1 MLRQLF
7 SSAPVEERAQATTWG
22 DWPGDNA
29 TTGAGT
35 VSELSAMQLLAVA
48 GCVRLIADSIAT
60 LPVDTYRKNSAGDQL
75 EVAPPAWLIEPT
87 VDLDFTS
94 WCTQAI
100 TSLLLHGNCYIM
112 VQRNTLGQIVE
123 IPIVDPQSV
132 QVFRDR
138 GMVRYRINGALFDGQ
153 MVHIKGMMLPGFD
166 TGLSPLEYA
175 RQSIGL
181 GLNAVEFGID
191 QFATFNN
198 MPGVIEIPKRAQPDQ
213 MTAMAQAWRRA
224 RQKRNRGLPG
234 VLEDGATWKPT
245 GVTNEQAQ
253 FLQLRQ
259 WTAAEIAG
267 QVFMVD
273 PADLGIP
280 VAGTSLT
287 YANLEQRNIRR
298 LQVTFLPWII
308 RLEKALSA
316 LLPQPRFVK
325 FNVDGLLR
333 GDSATRWAIYQTAS
347 NINAA
352 AAGYGQGP
360 VLLTSEMRNLE
371 DLNALPDS
379 MIPAP
384 TVVADQQ
391 PVQTNSSAPVA
402 PVNLT
407 LNMGEQR
414 FEGAQ
419 VTVNPQV
426 DVHVPEQ
433 EPANV
438 TIRQE
443 GTQVHVAPEVFIE
456 KSPEPEIVQSTSPKV
471 TRRMVERD
479 ELGRIA
485 VIIDEVVS

>member
-1 MLRQLF
+1 MLRGLF
-7 SSAPVEERAQATTWG
+7 PNAPVEERAQATTWG
-22 DWPGDNA
+22 DWQGDNM
-29 TTGAGT
+29 TVAGSP
-35 VSELSAMQLLAVA
+35 VGELAAMQLLAVA

-60 LPVDTYRKNSAGDQL
+60 LPVDTYRRNAAGDQL
-75 EVAPPAWLIEPT
+75 EVNPPAWLKDPT

-100 TSLLLHGNCYIM
+100 TSLLLHGNCYIL

-123 IPIVDPQSV
+123 IPIADPQAV
-132 QVFRDR
+132 AVFRDR
-138 GMVRYRINGALFDGQ
+138 GTIRYRINGVVYEGQ
-153 MVHIKGMMLPGFD
+153 VVHIKGMMLPGYD

-191 QFATFNN
+191 QFSMFNN

-213 MTAMAQAWRRA
+213 MTAMAQAWKRA
-224 RQKRNRGLPG
+224 RSKRNRGLPG
-234 VLEDGATWKPT
+234 VLEDGATWKST

-298 LQVTFLPWII
+298 LQVTFLPWIV

-316 LLPQPRFVK
+316 LLPQPRYMK

-333 GDSATRWAIYQTAS
+333 GDSTTRWMIYKTAS
-347 NINAA
+347 EINAA
-352 AAGYGQGP
+352 AVGYGQGP
-360 VLLTSEMRNLE
+360 VLTTTEMRDFE
-371 DLNALPDS
+371 DLNALDPS
-379 MIPAP
+379 LMPVVPAAEPAP
-384 TVVADQQ
+384 APVQMNSAPPVHVTVVM
-391 PVQTNSSAPVA
+391 PENRSEAPHITLE
-402 PVNLT
+402 PQIHNHMPTQEPPNLT
-407 LNMGEQR
+407 L
-414 FEGAQ
+414 
-419 VTVNPQV
+419 
-426 DVHVPEQ
+426 
-433 EPANV
+433 
-438 TIRQE
+438 RQE
-443 GTQVHVAPEVFIE
+443 GMNVHVTPEVVVHE
-456 KSPEPEIVQSTSPKV
+456 APAPVVEPSAPKLV
-471 TRRMVERD
+471 RRSVERD

-485 VIIDEVVS
+485 TIVDEVVS

>member
-1 MLRQLF
+1 MMLRQLF
-7 SSAPVEERAQATTWG
+7 QNAPIEERAQATTWG
-22 DWPGDNA
+22 DWPGDNN
-29 TTGAGT
+29 TGGAAT
-35 VSELSAMQLLAVA
+35 VSELTAMQLLAVA

-60 LPVDTYRKNSAGDQL
+60 LPVDTYRRNSNGDQL
-75 EVAPPAWLIEPT
+75 EVQPPAWLTEPT

-112 VQRNTLGQIVE
+112 VQRNSLGQIVE

-138 GMVRYRINGALFDGQ
+138 GMVRYRINGSLYEGQ

-191 QFATFNN
+191 QFNTFNN

-234 VLEDGATWKPT
+234 VLEDGATWKST

-333 GDSATRWAIYQTAS
+333 GDSSTRWAIYQTAS

-360 VLLTSEMRNLE
+360 VLTTAEMRDFE
-371 DLNALPDS
+371 DLNKLPD
-379 MIPAP
+379 MPPPPAP
-384 TVVADQQ
+384 EPAVA
-391 PVQTNSSAPVA
+391 QTNSAA

-433 EPANV
+433 EAPNV

-443 GTQVHVAPEVFIE
+443 GPQVHVAPEVFIE
-456 KSPEPEIVQSTSPKV
+456 RSPEPEVVEPAPPKQ